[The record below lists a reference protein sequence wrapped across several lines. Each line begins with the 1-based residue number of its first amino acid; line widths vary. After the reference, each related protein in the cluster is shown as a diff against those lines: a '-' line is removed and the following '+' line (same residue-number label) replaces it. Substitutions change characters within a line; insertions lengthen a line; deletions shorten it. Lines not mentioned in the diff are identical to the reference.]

1 MKKIKI
7 VNLRQKI
14 KFKNLKYRQIL
25 KIKNSVKGNNKGIKV
40 RIIPEVKFQFI
51 KIMKKKNKKLLIF
64 K

>member
-1 MKKIKI
+1 MKKKKI
-7 VNLRQKI
+7 INLRKLI